1 MKKSGFNGY
10 VYDFRADYNDTD
22 VDDSRYS
29 QIFNKKMAQCNKM
42 FGIFK
47 KAFFVGLSFSS
58 LTQV

>member
-22 VDDSRYS
+22 VDDSRHS

-42 FGIFK
+42 FGIVK
-47 KAFFVGLSFSS
+47 KAFFVGLSFLS